1 MLTILSNLSSTI
13 IFLFN
18 IAPFSDIFFDQMY
31 STDVMPLDC
40 SMRQATKP
48 FPDVY
53 DLKSDIFDPLPNFV
67 FMHLS
72 KSSCRLSRYGVG
84 TGGQALIIAL
94 SALLRPSPQA
104 ERETSAIS
112 PSCQGIQLAFTAL
125 SLLPVWLGRSD

>member
-1 MLTILSNLSSTI
+1 
-13 IFLFN
+13 
-18 IAPFSDIFFDQMY
+18 MY